1 MNPLNILLI
10 GLGNM
15 GKVHKRVIENNESTN
30 LYGVVDTSFKRKH
43 EIVDGLE
50 YFNDFH
56 LVNFDDELIDG
67 VVISS
72 TTNTHYEIA
81 KQFLERNIAVF
92 LEKPISI
99 DKSEIEKL
107 LILASSQETIF
118 RCGLIETYN
127 PIFQYIKGLN
137 LNDIISVHIYRH
149 SQPVAGQRKLENVLF
164 DLTLHD
170 ISVLGYL
177 FGNPDLQPIGQNLNL
192 VQNSIESAD
201 LLYTFEGKNIFISTS
216 RESQIKIRKWD
227 ILTKNKLYQIDLVQK
242 SIDIYESGTVNFT
255 PTNLLNSKVNHSR
268 LSFVNHIETAQ
279 IQLNAFINNIHN
291 NKLDENHL
299 EIVKYAHDVI
309 YNISDE

>member
-15 GKVHKRVIENNESTN
+15 GKVHKRVIENDDSTN
-30 LYGVVDTSFKRKH
+30 LYGIVDISFKKKH
-43 EIVDGLE
+43 EIVDGIE

-56 LVNFDDELIDG
+56 LVNLDDGLIDG

-72 TTNTHYEIA
+72 TTSTHYEIA
-81 KQFLERNIAVF
+81 KQFLERNIPVF

-107 LILASSQETIF
+107 LILASSQKTIF

-177 FGNPDLQPIGQNLNL
+177 FENPDLQPIGQNLNL

-227 ILTKNKLYQIDLVQK
+227 ILTKNKLYQIDLMQK

-255 PTNLLNSKVNHSR
+255 STNLLNSKVNHSR

-279 IQLNAFINNIHN
+279 IQLNAFINNIHH

>member
-30 LYGVVDTSFKRKH
+30 LYGVVDTSFKKKH
-43 EIVDGLE
+43 EIVDGIE

-56 LVNFDDELIDG
+56 LVNFDDGLIDG

-279 IQLNAFINNIHN
+279 IQLNAFINNIHQ

>member
-30 LYGVVDTSFKRKH
+30 LYGVVDTSFKKKH
-43 EIVDGLE
+43 EIVDGIE
-50 YFNDFH
+50 YFNDFN
-56 LVNFDDELIDG
+56 LVNFDDGLIDG

-279 IQLNAFINNIHN
+279 IQLNAFINNIHQ

>member
-15 GKVHKRVIENNESTN
+15 GKVHKRVIENDDSTN
-30 LYGVVDTSFKRKH
+30 LYGIVDISFKKKH

-56 LVNFDDELIDG
+56 LVNLDDGLIDG

-72 TTNTHYEIA
+72 TTSTHYEIA
-81 KQFLERNIAVF
+81 KQFLERNIPVF

-127 PIFQYIKGLN
+127 PLFQYIKGLN

-170 ISVLGYL
+170 ISVLGHV
-177 FGNPDLQPIGQNLNL
+177 FGNPNLQPVGQNLNL

-201 LLYTFEGKNIFISTS
+201 LLYTFEGKNVFISTS

-227 ILTKNKLYQIDLVQK
+227 ILTKNRLYQIDLMQK

-255 PTNLLNSKVNHSR
+255 LTNLLDSKVNHSR

-279 IQLNAFINNIHN
+279 IQLNAFINNIHH

-309 YNISDE
+309 CRISD

>member
-30 LYGVVDTSFKRKH
+30 LYGVVDTSFKKKH
-43 EIVDGLE
+43 EIVDGIE

-56 LVNFDDELIDG
+56 LVNFDDGLIDG

-309 YNISDE
+309 YKISDE

>member
-15 GKVHKRVIENNESTN
+15 GKVHKRVIENDDSTN
-30 LYGVVDTSFKRKH
+30 LYGIVDISFKKKH
-43 EIVDGLE
+43 EIVDGIE

-56 LVNFDDELIDG
+56 LVNLDDGLIDG

-72 TTNTHYEIA
+72 TTSTHYEIA
-81 KQFLERNIAVF
+81 KQFLERNIPVF

-107 LILASSQETIF
+107 LILASSQKTIF

-227 ILTKNKLYQIDLVQK
+227 ILTKNKLYQIDLMQK

-255 PTNLLNSKVNHSR
+255 STNLLNSKVNHSR

-279 IQLNAFINNIHN
+279 IQLNAFINNIHH

>member
-30 LYGVVDTSFKRKH
+30 LYGVVDTSFKKKH
-43 EIVDGLE
+43 EIVDGIE

-56 LVNFDDELIDG
+56 LVNFDDGLIDG

-201 LLYTFEGKNIFISTS
+201 LLFTFEGKNIFISTS

>member
-15 GKVHKRVIENNESTN
+15 GKVHKRVIENNDSTN
-30 LYGVVDTSFKRKH
+30 LYGVVDTSFKKNH

-72 TTNTHYEIA
+72 TTNTHFEIA
-81 KQFLERNIAVF
+81 KQFLEKNIPVF

-107 LILASSQETIF
+107 LTLASSQETIF

-177 FGNPDLQPIGQNLNL
+177 FGNPNLQSIGQNLNF

-216 RESQIKIRKWD
+216 RETKIKIRKWD

-279 IQLNAFINNIHN
+279 IQLNAFINNIHH
-291 NKLDENHL
+291 NKLDQNHL

>member
-1 MNPLNILLI
+1 M
-10 GLGNM
+10 
-15 GKVHKRVIENNESTN
+15 
-30 LYGVVDTSFKRKH
+30 
-43 EIVDGLE
+43 
-50 YFNDFH
+50 
-56 LVNFDDELIDG
+56 
-67 VVISS
+67 
-72 TTNTHYEIA
+72 
-81 KQFLERNIAVF
+81 
-92 LEKPISI
+92 
-99 DKSEIEKL
+99 
-107 LILASSQETIF
+107 
-118 RCGLIETYN
+118 
-127 PIFQYIKGLN
+127 
-137 LNDIISVHIYRH
+137 
-149 SQPVAGQRKLENVLF
+149 
-164 DLTLHD
+164 
-170 ISVLGYL
+170 

>member
-30 LYGVVDTSFKRKH
+30 LYGVVDTSFKKKH
-43 EIVDGLE
+43 EIVDGIE
-50 YFNDFH
+50 YFNDFN
-56 LVNFDDELIDG
+56 LVNFDDGLIDG

-268 LSFVNHIETAQ
+268 LSFVNHVETAQ
-279 IQLNAFINNIHN
+279 IQLNAFINNIHQ

-309 YNISDE
+309 HNISDE

>member
-30 LYGVVDTSFKRKH
+30 LYGVVDTSFKKKH
-43 EIVDGLE
+43 EIVDGIE

-56 LVNFDDELIDG
+56 LVNFDDGLIDG

-201 LLYTFEGKNIFISTS
+201 LLFTFEGKNIFISTS

-268 LSFVNHIETAQ
+268 LSFVNHVETAQ
-279 IQLNAFINNIHN
+279 IQLNAFINNIHQ

>member
-30 LYGVVDTSFKRKH
+30 LYGVVDTSFKKKH
-43 EIVDGLE
+43 EIVDGIE

-56 LVNFDDELIDG
+56 LVNFDDGLIDG

>member
-30 LYGVVDTSFKRKH
+30 LYGVVDTSFKKKH
-43 EIVDGLE
+43 EIVDGIE
-50 YFNDFH
+50 YFNDFN
-56 LVNFDDELIDG
+56 LVNFDDGLIDG

>member
-30 LYGVVDTSFKRKH
+30 LYGVVDTSFKKKH
-43 EIVDGLE
+43 EIVDGIE

-56 LVNFDDELIDG
+56 LVNFDDGLIDG

-127 PIFQYIKGLN
+127 PIFKYIKGLN

>member
-30 LYGVVDTSFKRKH
+30 LYGVVDTSFKKKH
-43 EIVDGLE
+43 EIVDGIE

-56 LVNFDDELIDG
+56 LVNFDDGLIDG

-268 LSFVNHIETAQ
+268 LSFVNHVETAQ

-309 YNISDE
+309 YKISDE

>member
-10 GLGNM
+10 GLGNI
-15 GKVHKRVIENNESTN
+15 GKVHKRVIENNNSTN
-30 LYGVVDTSFKRKH
+30 LYGIVDTSFKKKH

-56 LVNFDDELIDG
+56 LVNLDDGLIDG

-72 TTNTHYEIA
+72 TTSTHYEIA
-81 KQFLERNIAVF
+81 KQFLERNIPVF

-99 DKSEIEKL
+99 DKSEIEKI

-127 PIFQYIKGLN
+127 PIFHYIKGLN

-177 FGNPDLQPIGQNLNL
+177 FGNPNLQPVGQNLNL

-201 LLYTFEGKNIFISTS
+201 LLYTFAGKNVFISTS

-227 ILTKNKLYQIDLVQK
+227 ILTKKSLYQIDLMQK
-242 SIDIYESGTVNFT
+242 SIDIYESGTVNYT
-255 PTNLLNSKVNHSR
+255 PTNLLNSEVNHSR

-279 IQLNAFINNIHN
+279 IQLNAFINNIHH
-291 NKLDENHL
+291 NKIDKNHL

-309 YNISDE
+309 YNISD